1 MAKLGESL
9 FMVTDGQ
16 GEAGYFIQAGTTEIH
31 DPALDVINSLFIQFL
46 VANGCFVWFDRNFY
60 KTLLS
65 KFVVFLSALNSHR
78 LNLWPAPPS
87 D

>member
-9 FMVTDGQ
+9 FMVTDRQ

-31 DPALDVINSLFIQFL
+31 DPALDFINSLFIQFL
-46 VANGCFVWFDRNFY
+46 VANGCFVWFDRNLY

-65 KFVVFLSALNSHR
+65 KFVVVSEWCSTGL
-78 LNLWPAPPS
+78 
-87 D
+87 